1 MAIICGARVSM
12 VFGSVVAAKLKAIR
26 LLCRGDTV
34 KGFTAA
40 RFGLANFTLMGGTII
55 GMMVAFFSCANCG
68 ANGLSA
74 GSEGGVGSDK
84 VCMFA
89 DDCETG
95 ACGVGIDDKAGG
107 GAGNFIFVILIPASS
122 RSKGIFGAAIS
133 DVCNADDRSGIAATG
148 LTAIFS
154 IQ

>member
-1 MAIICGARVSM
+1 M
-12 VFGSVVAAKLKAIR
+12 
-26 LLCRGDTV
+26 LCRGDTV

-40 RFGLANFTLMGGTII
+40 GFDLAGFKFMGGAII
-55 GMMVAFFSCANCG
+55 GMMVAFFSRANCG

-74 GSEGGVGSDK
+74 GSGGGAGSDK
-84 VCMFA
+84 TCFFA

-148 LTAIFS
+148 LTAILS
-154 IQ
+154 I

>member
-95 ACGVGIDDKAGG
+95 ACGVGITADAGG
-107 GAGNFIFVILIPASS
+107 GAGKVILVTLIPDSS
-122 RSKGIFGAAIS
+122 RSTSTFGAALS
-133 DVCNADDRSGIAATG
+133 DACSGDGRSGIAATG
-148 LTAIFS
+148 SAAILS
-154 IQ
+154 I